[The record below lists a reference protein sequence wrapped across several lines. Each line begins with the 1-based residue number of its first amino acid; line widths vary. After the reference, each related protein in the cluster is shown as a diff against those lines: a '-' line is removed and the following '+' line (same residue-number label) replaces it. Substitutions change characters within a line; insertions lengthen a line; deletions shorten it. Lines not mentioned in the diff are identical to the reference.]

1 MISLG
6 IHVKIPKMRFW
17 VARQFK
23 KITSLS
29 LRRDK
34 DLSGKI
40 QGGRKRKKVSKAY
53 GRKEERVSQ
62 CRNLEQDVFKVGR
75 MLPVRIFLVYWTLR
89 SLHVFCSRIERA
101 WGWPRHNC
109 RSRWLGGEFF
119 LLVEFLE
126 CLRTTQISIIY
137 VILLWYYVI
146 IVENNAYHVTV
157 Y

>member
-6 IHVKIPKMRFW
+6 IHVKISKMIFL

-53 GRKEERVSQ
+53 GRKEERISQ
-62 CRNLEQDVFKVGR
+62 CRNLEKYVFKVGR
-75 MLPVRIFLVYWTLR
+75 MLPVMIFL
-89 SLHVFCSRIERA
+89 
-101 WGWPRHNC
+101 
-109 RSRWLGGEFF
+109 
-119 LLVEFLE
+119 
-126 CLRTTQISIIY
+126 IY
-137 VILLWYYVI
+137 
-146 IVENNAYHVTV
+146 
-157 Y
+157 